1 MMPVSSA
8 SSPELAAGSMATT
21 TRTRSGITNPI
32 GGRRLDERSAPQRT
46 RHIVEQLGVQ
56 FLAAE
61 PGALVFF
68 DDLLEER
75 AGEVGA
81 IFVAR
86 AAGHDAGRVAHQIA
100 DQFRG
105 PWRRRYHG
113 TRVG

>member
-8 SSPELAAGSMATT
+8 SSPELAAGSMATNDAHQVGHHEPH
-21 TRTRSGITNPI
+21 RRP
-32 GGRRLDERSAPQRT
+32 RRLDERSAPQRT

-86 AAGHDAGRVAHQIA
+86 AAGHDAGRWAEATAEPVFLTRLPEYECWA
-100 DQFRG
+100 D
-105 PWRRRYHG
+105 
-113 TRVG
+113 